1 MNTYYI
7 TANASYR
14 CEYEVEAATEDEA
27 IRVVEY
33 GDAEPVST
41 EFDGEV
47 ENIEVVD
54 VEYGE
59 TEYSGKLGVTFV
71 VRGKLEEQKAVDAL
85 YSLLMQFDGK
95 TTDYGDAELELVGFS
110 VEHVE
115 EA

>member
-7 TANASYR
+7 SARAMYR
-14 CEYEVEAATEDEA
+14 VEYQVEAETEDDA
-27 IRVVEY
+27 INEVEY
-33 GDAEPVST
+33 GSVEPISS

-47 ENIEVVD
+47 TDVEVTD

-59 TEYSGKLGVTFV
+59 TEYSGQLGVTFV
-71 VRGKLEEQKAVDAL
+71 VRGNLEEQKAVDAL